1 MKKRRLT
8 EQIKKRHQQNMKI
21 VFREHRIPFLVFN
34 LLRLLTVGVF
44 VRQIMLENY
53 ESAFFCILTVLLLY
67 IPSWIQMTLP
77 VVFPPALEITAFCFT
92 FAAEILGEVDAF
104 YVRVPG
110 WDTMLHTINGFICA
124 AIGYSLITI
133 LNKNPKIAFELSP
146 FFVALMA
153 FCFSMTI
160 GVLWEFVEFSVDWI
174 FHTDAQKDTVIY
186 AIHSVALDSSL
197 KNHVVTI
204 DNIST
209 VLINGNEI
217 GINGYLDIGLI
228 DTMKDLI
235 VNFVGAVVFC
245 MIGFCCSKGKRFWKS
260 VVRGFIPRQRE
271 QEKNT
276 EISS

>member
-77 VVFPPALEITAFCFT
+77 VVFPPALEITVFCFT

-124 AIGYSLITI
+124 AIGYSLITTV
-133 LNKNPKIAFELSP
+133 NLS
-146 FFVALMA
+146 
-153 FCFSMTI
+153 
-160 GVLWEFVEFSVDWI
+160 
-174 FHTDAQKDTVIY
+174 
-186 AIHSVALDSSL
+186 
-197 KNHVVTI
+197 
-204 DNIST
+204 
-209 VLINGNEI
+209 
-217 GINGYLDIGLI
+217 
-228 DTMKDLI
+228 
-235 VNFVGAVVFC
+235 
-245 MIGFCCSKGKRFWKS
+245 
-260 VVRGFIPRQRE
+260 
-271 QEKNT
+271 
-276 EISS
+276 